1 METAELTR
9 ELAPIRVQ
17 ASKAEGAATALQI
30 KTADDLLLA
39 TEVLSKIKLVGKQ
52 ITEKKEGIT
61 KPLNEALRNVRA
73 LFAPLET
80 AWMNAEKIVKEKTV
94 AYRNSALSKADEK
107 TGAIERRVESGRLSF
122 EKAVGKIEAITPQ
135 KTVEAKLGGI
145 QFRTVKDVVIE
156 DETKLPREFLVPDMA
171 KIRKVALAGVE
182 IAGVKVVEKQIVAGT
197 TKQQ

>member
-80 AWMNAEKIVKEKTV
+80 AWTNAEKIVKEKMV